1 MKLEADGGEDSSEL
15 EVDISESERLRLRTM
30 AIGNSG
36 TGGLIKVFIFGVESN
51 VVRLKSIGRT
61 MGTAGEDNWDSGEGG

>member
-1 MKLEADGGEDSSEL
+1 
-15 EVDISESERLRLRTM
+15 M